1 MSLLRYRDIGWL
13 NQLRLR
19 WDELNYGWQRWVLD
33 YQSERQL
40 QLLQRWFGKADATAL
55 GIGLVSALA
64 AVLGLLALWLFKPW
78 RRERDVQQRLFL
90 AFERTL
96 ARHGLRREPGEG
108 ARTFAVRAA
117 CRLPAQAEA
126 IHAFLRSYEQ
136 QRYAAADAAPT
147 ELRQALR
154 ALRRQLPWRRARR

>member
-1 MSLLRYRDIGWL
+1 M
-13 NQLRLR
+13 
-19 WDELNYGWQRWVLD
+19 
-33 YQSERQL
+33 
-40 QLLQRWFGKADATAL
+40 
-55 GIGLVSALA
+55 
-64 AVLGLLALWLFKPW
+64 LGLLALWLFKPW
-78 RRERDVQQRLFL
+78 RRECDVQQRLFL

-117 CRLPAQAEA
+117 RQLPAQAEA

-136 QRYAAADAAPT
+136 QRYAAADAAPA

-154 ALRRQLPWRRARR
+154 VLRRQLPWRRARR